1 MGHVPDC
8 YGSLVPFIGL
18 RVAYPKAA
26 VEQAGY
32 CTYRVRVREK
42 TSVKGSKF
50 VQRDLGREAGQPH
63 TAYINRH
70 V

>member
-8 YGSLVPFIGL
+8 YGSLVPFIGF
-18 RVAYPKAA
+18 RVAYPKTA
-26 VEQAGY
+26 VKQARCG
-32 CTYRVRVREK
+32 TYRVRVREK
-42 TSVKGSKF
+42 ASVEGSKF

-63 TAYINRH
+63 TTYINRH